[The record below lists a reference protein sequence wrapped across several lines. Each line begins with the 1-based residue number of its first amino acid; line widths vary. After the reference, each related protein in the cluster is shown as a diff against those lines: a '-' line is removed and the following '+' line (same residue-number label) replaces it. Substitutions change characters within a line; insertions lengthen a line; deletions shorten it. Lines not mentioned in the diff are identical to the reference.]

1 MTRAWPACQMR
12 PRLYRD
18 GNQTRPKQTNKTH
31 TDRDTELLSARVSH
45 GLNQKKKESL
55 SRSDRLT
62 HTRNPVLSCCKGSRS
77 RRGQE
82 NHGPS
87 PANLTRCSLQAPGY
101 LHLAALWNYPHRLRV
116 RRDSYGPPKIPRN
129 RATVTQTGSRPRG
142 ISESEYKSRPGIS
155 WPSPHPRV
163 AASSDQPGTA
173 RSSRDRFGCVTRV
186 Q

>member
-12 PRLYRD
+12 PRLSRD

-87 PANLTRCSLQAPGY
+87 PANLTRCRRQATCIWRRYGTIPTVYGCAVIRMDPRRYRGTGPPLRKPGAAR
-101 LHLAALWNYPHRLRV
+101 AALPNPNIKAGLESLGRPL
-116 RRDSYGPPKIPRN
+116 PPS
-129 RATVTQTGSRPRG
+129 TSR
-142 ISESEYKSRPGIS
+142 S
-155 WPSPHPRV
+155 
-163 AASSDQPGTA
+163 
-173 RSSRDRFGCVTRV
+173 F
-186 Q
+186 